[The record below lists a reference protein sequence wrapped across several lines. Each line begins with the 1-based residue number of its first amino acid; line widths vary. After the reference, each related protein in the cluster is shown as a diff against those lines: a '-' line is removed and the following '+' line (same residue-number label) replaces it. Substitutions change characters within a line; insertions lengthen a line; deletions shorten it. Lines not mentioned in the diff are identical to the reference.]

1 MDRKDAE
8 AFLAEHNIK
17 TVIAAGTDPV
27 GILRGKRVATPYF
40 IKAMESGFNFAWF
53 IMKTSTVDD
62 VFPDMLGTGVPDLKG
77 LPDLSTLRLAPWE
90 PDTAIVLMDWYWT
103 DGTPC
108 ELCPRGELKRQ
119 VANLRD
125 RGLTE
130 LFAHEFEFYLMPK
143 PLSEI
148 RLGDFSGLGPSSQ
161 DIHCYVINEGFHHE
175 PVVSRIRECF
185 HDIVEGCTPE
195 WGQSQFEINLHRS
208 DALSMADNVVIFKA
222 AARQIAAEAGMSATF
237 MAKWHEDY
245 SGNSGHIH
253 QSFSDAKT
261 GESVCYDESAPHR
274 LSDFFRHYIAGQLDV
289 LCEATFFVAP
299 FVNSYKRFQ
308 DDSFAGTTRCWSVDN
323 RTAGLRVINTGAG
336 KCRLEHRI
344 GGADSNPYTAFA
356 MCLGAGLRGVDN
368 KIALPEPLGGNTY
381 HVENLDKVPR
391 TLEEAADLADKTP
404 AIREI
409 LPAPFVDNLL
419 AIARHEVG
427 IFRERVTDL
436 ELRRYYEMA

>member
-1 MDRKDAE
+1 MDRKGVEDFIAV
-8 AFLAEHNIK
+8 HGIR
-17 TVIAAGTDPV
+17 TVIMAGTDPCGV
-27 GILRGKRVATPYF
+27 LRGKRLAVPYF
-40 IKAMESGFNFAWF
+40 MKAMESGLNFAWF

-77 LPDLSTLRLAPWE
+77 KPDLDTLRLALWE
-90 PDTAIVLMDWYWT
+90 EDAAIVLMDWCWA
-103 DGTPC
+103 DGSPC
-108 ELCPRGELKRQ
+108 EFCPRTELKRQ
-119 VANLRD
+119 VAGLHD
-125 RGLTE
+125 RGLKE
-130 LFAHEFEFYLMPK
+130 LFAHEFEFFLMPK
-143 PLSEI
+143 PLSEV
-148 RLGDFSGLGPSSQ
+148 RLGDFTGLSPSSR
-161 DIHCYVINEGFHHE
+161 DIHCYGINEGFHHE
-175 PVVSRIRECF
+175 PVVSRIRACF
-185 HDIVEGCTPE
+185 EDMVEGCAPE

-261 GESVCYDESAPHR
+261 DESVCYDEKAPHR
-274 LSDFFRHYIAGQLDV
+274 LSDFFRHYIAGQLDL
-289 LCEATFFVAP
+289 LCETALFVAP

-308 DDSFAGTTRCWSVDN
+308 NDSFAGVTRCWSVDN
-323 RTAGLRVINTGAG
+323 RTSGLRVINVSEG

-368 KIALPEPLGGNTY
+368 KIALTDPIDGNTY
-381 HVENLDKVPR
+381 HADGLDKVPG
-391 TLEEAADLADKTP
+391 TLEDAADLADSTP

-409 LPAPFVDNLL
+409 FPAPFVDNLL
-419 AIARHEVG
+419 EIARHEVG